1 LCLSTLH
8 FEDWMVRTLIS
19 VCKLAKNRA
28 TTKEKERLF
37 EGRKQ
42 NKKAFQQVM
51 HIAEDTTSLIQS
63 IRQLAWMNI
72 SAAQKEQ

>member
-1 LCLSTLH
+1 LPKIEQRLKK
-8 FEDWMVRTLIS
+8 R
-19 VCKLAKNRA
+19 K
-28 TTKEKERLF
+28 RLF